1 MDLTPQQQM
10 MSSGAGALAVSLLM
24 TPLDVVKIR
33 LQSQERL
40 FAKKCFL
47 YNNGRSHHP
56 CQAPRSEGDPRCNLT
71 GVGAALGFVDPG
83 AELLVHGEVGD
94 CGGYG
99 QDKGG
104 TQTGPK
110 TWKSL
115 RFGDL
120 HKGVGGGVEVLGA
133 VEPLA
138 VADLLRG
145 V

>member
-1 MDLTPQQQM
+1 MRSHETPDASAHLVDRHLLTLHLSPHQ
-10 MSSGAGALAVSLLM
+10 
-24 TPLDVVKIR
+24 
-33 LQSQERL
+33 LQRGH
-40 FAKKCFL
+40 
-47 YNNGRSHHP
+47 NGRSHHP